1 MVTLIKN
8 EFIKIFKRKNIYILL
23 FLSMLVL
30 LVYNLYLKTINPKED
45 IGKLYESAYDSDML
59 YLEYYENF
67 SEKEDY
73 STIVERIN
81 LEKYAIE
88 NKINYNILLNSEN
101 NNSNIPEDARIL
113 LMRFFSNFEIIIVF
127 IIIYIASSIFLEEF
141 QNGTIKNALVKPHKR
156 VTIILSKLIASIII
170 SLILAIIIVL
180 LQYLLGDIIYGF
192 DSYSLEAI
200 RYNFATENIVTMNLF
215 TYILIIFCSKIPMF
229 IIFSLIIIL
238 LGVLTNNIPIT
249 ILFSLSLYAISKLE
263 IFINSVKNIYYWDLS
278 KYLFGEITGNLAMA
292 IFISIIIIA
301 VLTSAITIIFKRK
314 DIVNE

>member
-23 FLSMLVL
+23 FLSLLVL
-30 LVYNLYLKTINPKED
+30 LVYNLYLKSINSKED
-45 IGKLYESAYDSDML
+45 ISKLYENSYNNDML
-59 YLEYYENF
+59 RLEYYENF

-73 STIVERIN
+73 TTILERTK
-81 LEKYAIE
+81 LESYAIE

-101 NNSNIPEDARIL
+101 NNTNMPEDARIL
-113 LMRFFSNFEIIIVF
+113 LMRFFSNFEIIIIL
-127 IIIYIASSIFLEEF
+127 IIIYIVSSSFLDEF

-156 VTIILSKLIASIII
+156 ETIILSKIIASIII

-180 LQYLLGDIIYGF
+180 LQYLLGGIKYGV
-192 DSYSLEAI
+192 DSYGLEAI
-200 RYNFATENIVTMNLF
+200 RYSFTTENIVTMNLF
-215 TYILIIFCSKIPMF
+215 TYILIIFCSKFSMF

-238 LGVLTNNIPIT
+238 LGLVTKNIPIT
-249 ILFSLSLYAISKLE
+249 ILISLSLYAISKLE

>member
-23 FLSMLVL
+23 FLSLLVL
-30 LVYNLYLKTINPKED
+30 LIYNLYLKSINSKEE
-45 IGKLYESAYDSDML
+45 ISKLYENSYNNDML
-59 YLEYYENF
+59 RLEYYENF
-67 SEKEDY
+67 SEKENY
-73 STIVERIN
+73 TTISERTK
-81 LEKYAIE
+81 LESYAIE

-101 NNSNIPEDARIL
+101 NNTNIPEDARIL
-113 LMRFFSNFEIIIVF
+113 LMRFFSNFEIIIVL

-156 VTIILSKLIASIII
+156 VTIIISKLIATIII
-170 SLILAIIIVL
+170 SLILTIIIVL
-180 LQYLLGDIIYGF
+180 LQYLLGGIIYGF

-215 TYILIIFCSKIPMF
+215 TYILIIFCSKISMF
-229 IIFSLIIIL
+229 IVFDLIIIL
-238 LGVLTNNIPIT
+238 LGLVTNNIPIT
-249 ILFSLSLYAISKLE
+249 ILISLGSYVISKLE

-278 KYLFGEITGNLAMA
+278 KYLYGEITGNLAMA
-292 IFISIIIIA
+292 IFISIIIIT